1 MISVKKHFEGRM
13 DDGQPVLMIGQ
24 KLTDVSPW
32 DIPGGEVIP
41 VNLGIEKSV
50 LMVFY
55 HYRREGNKAI
65 CLNICTDRFLVK

>member
-1 MISVKKHFEGRM
+1 M

-24 KLTDVSPW
+24 KLTNASPR

-41 VNLGIEKSV
+41 VILGIEKSV

-55 HYRREGNKAI
+55 HYR
-65 CLNICTDRFLVK
+65 

>member
-1 MISVKKHFEGRM
+1 MISVKKQFDGRM

-24 KLTDVSPW
+24 KLTNASPR

-41 VNLGIEKSV
+41 VILGIEKSV

-55 HYRREGNKAI
+55 HYR
-65 CLNICTDRFLVK
+65 